1 VALDFLIPPIKSSL
15 YRPHTALIDFPDRP
29 RIQICGRSVM
39 KTPYEISNSHQA
51 CLFCDTRISFSAHSQ
66 SFSDSKIV
74 YS

>member
-15 YRPHTALIDFPDRP
+15 DRPHTALIDFHDLP

-51 CLFCDTRISFSAHSQ
+51 CQFCGIHISFSTHSQ
-66 SFSDSKIV
+66 SFSNSAIV